1 MSNCVDLQTP
11 TLTHWG
17 LWGCCCKKI
26 YILHKGLHMNRTR
39 KYLCVIIMAFIL
51 LLTSLNSSSAYAF
64 WEEKE
69 TTFVTTV
76 YNDQNGLPTGEAN
89 TILQTRDGYIWIG
102 SYGGLIKYDG
112 TTFRNYSLEGA
123 IDSSSIRSLFE
134 DSQGR
139 LWIGTNDKGVVVLE
153 NNEFKTVAGPDDYS
167 FLCIRS
173 FIETAD
179 GTIYVASNSG
189 VAAINDYTLSPITDD
204 NIYENTVYTLGEDCY
219 GRIWCAMDSGVCGV
233 INTDGSV
240 NLLESGTFFNDY
252 DIYSLTCYGDK
263 LYLGSSEN
271 MYAEVTLLSEDLD
284 KSSFDTTYY
293 FADKV
298 STHNN
303 IRVSPNGD
311 LIISGLTGLYI
322 KYADGTIL
330 EFDESDQAYS
340 VNDAIIDYEGD
351 IWLASSSTGVTKY
364 AKGYFYNNNA
374 KAGLEN
380 ITLNT
385 IAKAQDMY
393 YIGSD
398 ERLYICDA
406 EWNPVENKLT
416 EALEGVRVRHIIAD
430 SKENVWLATYAGVYC
445 YNPRTSEITT
455 YTAENGLLN
464 DKVRTIFE
472 CSDGSI
478 AAGTQSGISFIGN
491 GEILEN
497 YGHDQGLTVPSI
509 LCFMQTDDGTLYA
522 GSDGGGIYAIKENS
536 VTNYSFDDGLEEG
549 VVLRMIENTEDS
561 GFFISAGSS
570 LYYWDDTGFRKLDNW
585 SKGAGSVFDM
595 YDKQGYLWVF
605 QNNGILAVNK
615 EQLIHDIPAETI
627 IYSAN
632 HGLTGSLNANT
643 WNYLDNNEDLYVVTR
658 NGVCVFYFTEIKN
671 SEPKGIIN
679 NVTVDDVVYDNPSE
693 ITIGSDANRVTITFS
708 TLSFSGTS
716 TLKMSYMLKG
726 FDTEKTVLDSTH
738 TESLSYTN
746 LPGGDYTFELYI
758 YDSHNPNMK
767 EKYTVTI
774 HKEKKLIEVPA
785 FWVFVG
791 FMLVLVT
798 ALILHLISRRKIKKL
813 EAKRKEYQDIVEQSL
828 LTFAK
833 TIDAKDS
840 YTNGHS
846 TRVAMYAREIAKRY
860 GMSDY
865 EQERI
870 YYMGLLHD
878 IGKIGI
884 PDNILTKPG
893 RLTDEEMKIIQTHPA
908 IGGDIL
914 ADFKQIPGIS
924 DGARYHH
931 ERFDGTGYCEGKK
944 GTDIPVVARII
955 GVADTYDAMSSDRC
969 YRKALST
976 EVIISELEKAA
987 GTQLDPDF
995 VAIMLE
1001 MIGEGSVPYK
1011 LD

>member
-1 MSNCVDLQTP
+1 MRKI
-11 TLTHWG
+11 
-17 LWGCCCKKI
+17 KKYSI
-26 YILHKGLHMNRTR
+26 AIFS
-39 KYLCVIIMAFIL
+39 IIIL
-51 LLTSLNSSSAYAF
+51 LIASFSTSPANAF

-89 TILQTRDGYIWIG
+89 TILQTKDGYIWIG

-112 TTFRNYSLEGA
+112 TTFRNYSLDGV
-123 IDSSSIRSLFE
+123 INSSSIRALYE
-134 DSQGR
+134 DNQGR
-139 LWIGTNDKGVVVLE
+139 LWIGTNDKGIIVYE
-153 NNEFKTVAGPDDYS
+153 NDEFKSIESPDNHS
-167 FLCIRS
+167 FLCIRD
-173 FIETAD
+173 FAEAD
-179 GTIYVASNSG
+179 NGVIYAASNSG
-189 VAAINDYTLSPITDD
+189 VAIIDNYTITPIMDSK
-204 NIYENTVYTLGEDCY
+204 IYENTVYTLGADCY
-219 GRIWCAMDSGVCGV
+219 GRIWCAMDNGVCGV
-233 INTDGSV
+233 IKEDNSVYLFESSAFFDG
-240 NLLESGTFFNDY
+240 Y
-252 DIYSLTCYGDK
+252 DIYSLACSGNK
-263 LYLGSSEN
+263 LYLGTNQN
-271 MYAEVTLLSEDLD
+271 MYAEVTLMNEELSDVAA
-284 KSSFDTTYY
+284 SFDITYH
-293 FADKV
+293 FTNNV
-298 STHNN
+298 STHNYIN
-303 IRVSPNGD
+303 LSKNGD
-311 LIISGLTGLYI
+311 LLISGLTGLYI
-322 KYADGTIL
+322 KYVDSTVL
-330 EFDESDQAYS
+330 EFGEGDSAYS
-340 VNDAIIDYEGD
+340 VNNAILDYEGN
-351 IWLASSSTGVTKY
+351 IWLASSDTGVTKY

-374 KAGLEN
+374 YAGLGD
-380 ITLNT
+380 TPLNT
-385 IAKAQDMY
+385 ITKAGDLY

-398 ERLYICDA
+398 DRLYVCDSN
-406 EWNPVENKLT
+406 WNQMDNELT
-416 EALEGVRVRHIIAD
+416 EALAGVRVRQAITD
-430 SKENVWLATYAGVYC
+430 SKDNVWLATYNGVYC
-445 YNPRTSEITT
+445 YNTTTKEITLFNT
-455 YTAENGLLN
+455 ENGLLS
-464 DKVRTIFE
+464 DKVRTIYE
-472 CSDGSI
+472 CADGNI
-478 AAGTQSGISFIGN
+478 AVGTQSGICFIGKDK
-491 GEILEN
+491 ILAS
-497 YGHDQGLTVPSI
+497 YGHDEGLTVPSI
-509 LCFMQTDDGTLYA
+509 LCFLQAKDGTLYA
-522 GSDGGGIYAIKENS
+522 GSDGGGIYAIADGQI
-536 VTNYSFDDGLEEG
+536 TNYGFEQGLEEG
-549 VVLRMIENTEDS
+549 VVLRMLENNEDP
-561 GFFISAGSS
+561 GFFVSAGSS
-570 LYYWDDTGFRKLDNW
+570 LYYWDASGFRKLNNW

-595 YDKQGYLWVF
+595 YDNQGYLWIF
-605 QNNGILAVNK
+605 QNKGILAVNK

-627 IYSAN
+627 TYSFQ

-643 WNYLDNNEDLYVVTR
+643 WNYLDNNTDLYIVTR
-658 NGVCVFYFTEIKN
+658 NGLCVFYFTEIKN
-671 SEPKGIIN
+671 SQPKGIIN

-693 ITIGSDANRVTITFS
+693 ISIGSDANRVTITFS

-746 LPGGDYTFELYI
+746 LPGGDYTFILDI

-767 EKYTVTI
+767 ERYTVTI

-791 FMLVLVT
+791 FMLVLIT
-798 ALILHLISRRKIKKL
+798 ALILQLISRHKLKKL
-813 EAKRKEYQDIVEQSL
+813 EARRKEYQDIVEQSL

-860 GMSDY
+860 GMSSY

-893 RLTDEEMKIIQTHPA
+893 RLTEEEMKIIQTHPA

-944 GTDIPVVARII
+944 GTDIPVIARII

-1001 MIGEGSVPYK
+1001 MIKENSVPYK

>member
-1 MSNCVDLQTP
+1 MR
-11 TLTHWG
+11 
-17 LWGCCCKKI
+17 KI
-26 YILHKGLHMNRTR
+26 N
-39 KYLCVIIMAFIL
+39 KYPLAIFSIIIL
-51 LLTSLNSSSAYAF
+51 LIASLSTSTANAF
-64 WEEKE
+64 WKEKE

-89 TILQTRDGYIWIG
+89 TILQTSDGYIWIG

-112 TTFRNYSLEGA
+112 TTFRNYSLEGT
-123 IDSSSIRSLFE
+123 INSSSIRALFE

-139 LWIGTNDKGVVVLE
+139 LWIGTNDKGIVVLVDGV
-153 NNEFKTVAGPDDYS
+153 FKSISTPDDHS
-167 FLCIRS
+167 FLCIRD
-173 FIETAD
+173 FVETDD
-179 GTIYVASNSG
+179 GDIYAASNSG
-189 VAAINDYTLSPITDD
+189 VAKIDNYTLSPIMDKK
-204 NIYENTVYTLGEDCY
+204 IYENTVYTLGADCY
-219 GRIWCAMDSGVCGV
+219 GRIWCAMDNGVCGV
-233 INTDGSV
+233 IKVDNSV
-240 NLLESGTFFNDY
+240 ELLESNIFFEGY
-252 DIYSLTCYGDK
+252 DVYSLACSGDT
-263 LYLGSSEN
+263 LYLGSNQN
-271 MYAEVTLLSEDLD
+271 MYAEVKFINEGLSDIND
-284 KSSFDTTYY
+284 SFEVTHHFTNEI
-293 FADKV
+293 
-298 STHNN
+298 STHNYIN
-303 IRVSPNGD
+303 ISDNGD
-311 LIISGLTGLYI
+311 LLISGLTGLYI
-322 KYADGTIL
+322 RYADGTVL
-330 EFDESDQAYS
+330 KFDETNSAYS
-340 VNDAIIDYEGD
+340 VNNAILDYEGN
-351 IWLASSSTGVTKY
+351 IWLASSDTGVTKY
-364 AKGYFYNNNA
+364 SKGYFYNNNS
-374 KAGLEN
+374 KAGLNN
-380 ITLNT
+380 ISLNT
-385 IAKAQDMY
+385 ITRCEALY

-398 ERLYICDA
+398 EGLYICDSN
-406 EWNPVENKLT
+406 WNRIDNELT
-416 EALEGVRVRHIIAD
+416 EALNGVRVRQAITD
-430 SKENVWLATYAGVYC
+430 TNNNVWLATYQGVFC
-445 YNPRTSEITT
+445 YNPKNSEIAT
-455 YTAENGLLN
+455 YNTENGLLSN
-464 DKVRTIFE
+464 KVRTLYQ
-472 CSDGSI
+472 CADGNI
-478 AAGTQSGISFIGN
+478 AAGTQSGISFIGK
-491 GEILEN
+491 GKILAN
-497 YGHDQGLTVPSI
+497 YGHDEGLTVPSI
-509 LCFMQTDDGTLYA
+509 LCFLQAEDGTLYA
-522 GSDGGGIYAIKENS
+522 GSDGGGIYAIKDDQITCYDFE
-536 VTNYSFDDGLEEG
+536 DGLEDG
-549 VVLRMIENTEDS
+549 VVLRMIENTDDP

-570 LYYWDDTGFRKLDNW
+570 LYYWDDAGFRKLNNW
-585 SKGAGSVFDM
+585 SKGAGSVFDL
-595 YDKQGYLWVF
+595 YDNQGYLWLF

-627 IYSAN
+627 TYSFQ

-643 WNYLDNNEDLYVVTR
+643 WNYLDDNEDLYVVTR

-708 TLSFSGTS
+708 ALSFSGTS

-726 FDTEKTVLDSTH
+726 FDTKKTVLDSTH

-774 HKEKKLIEVPA
+774 HKEKNLIEVPA

-791 FMLVLVT
+791 VMLVLVT
-798 ALILHLISRRKIKKL
+798 ALILHLIARRKIKKL
-813 EAKRKEYQDIVEQSL
+813 EAKRKEYQGIVEQSL

-860 GMSDY
+860 GMSSY

-944 GTDIPVVARII
+944 GEEIPVIARII

-969 YRKALST
+969 YRKALSKD
-976 EVIISELEKAA
+976 VIISELEKAA

-1001 MIGEGSVPYK
+1001 MIKEENVPYK
-1011 LD
+1011 LE

>member
-1 MSNCVDLQTP
+1 MKRTKKRLFVIA
-11 TLTHWG
+11 LT
-17 LWGCCCKKI
+17 
-26 YILHKGLHMNRTR
+26 
-39 KYLCVIIMAFIL
+39 FIL
-51 LLTSLNSSSAYAF
+51 LLTSLNIPSAYAF

-112 TTFRNYSLEGA
+112 TTFRNYSLEGT
-123 IDSSSIRSLFE
+123 IDSSSIRSLYE

-153 NNEFKTVAGPDDYS
+153 ENEFKTITGPDDYS
-167 FLCIRS
+167 FLCIRDFTES
-173 FIETAD
+173 SN

-189 VAAINDYTLSPITDD
+189 VASITDYTLSPIMDGQ
-204 NIYENTVYTLGEDCY
+204 IYENTVYNIGADCY
-219 GRIWCAMDSGVCGV
+219 DRIWCAMDNGVCGV
-233 INTDGSV
+233 IATDGEV
-240 NLLESGTFFNDY
+240 TLLESGTFLGEY
-252 DIYSLTCYGDK
+252 DVYSLTCHENK
-263 LYLGSSEN
+263 VYLGSSEKIF
-271 MYAEVTLLSEDLD
+271 AEVTLLNEGLSKE
-284 KSSFDTTYY
+284 SFDTSYTTT
-293 FADKV
+293 DQT
-298 STHNN
+298 STHNDIN
-303 IRVSPNGD
+303 VSEDGD
-311 LIISGLTGLYI
+311 ILVSGLTGLYI

-330 EFDESDQAYS
+330 EFDENDSAYS
-340 VNDAIIDYEGD
+340 VNSAIIDYEGD

-374 KAGLEN
+374 QSGLEN
-380 ITLNT
+380 VSINT
-385 IAKAQDMY
+385 ITKSGDMY

-398 ERLYICDA
+398 ERLYICDSN
-406 EWNPVENKLT
+406 WNQMENKLT
-416 EALEGVRVRHIIAD
+416 EALNGTRVRQAITD
-430 SKENVWLATYAGVYC
+430 KSGNVWLATYSGVYC
-445 YNPRTSEITT
+445 YNPKSSEITT
-455 YTAENGLLN
+455 YTTEDGLLN
-464 DKVRTIFE
+464 DKVRVVFE
-472 CSDGSI
+472 CADGNI

-491 GEILEN
+491 GKILKN
-497 YGHDQGLTVPSI
+497 YGHDEGLTVPSI
-509 LCFMQTDDGTLYA
+509 LCFLQTEDGTLYA
-522 GSDGGGIYAIKENS
+522 GSDGGGIYAIKES
-536 VTNYSFDDGLEEG
+536 DVTNHSFEDGLEEG
-549 VVLRMIENTEDS
+549 VVLRIIENTDDP
-561 GFFISAGSS
+561 GFFVSAGSS
-570 LYYWDDTGFRKLDNW
+570 LYYWDDAGFKKLTNW
-585 SKGAGSVFDM
+585 SKGAGSIFDM
-595 YDKQGYLWVF
+595 YDNQGYLWVF

-615 EQLIHDIPAETI
+615 EQLIHNIPAETI
-627 IYSAN
+627 TYSFH

-643 WNYLDNNEDLYVVTR
+643 WNYLDNEENLYVVTR

-679 NVTVDDVVYDNPSE
+679 NVTVDDVVYDNPKE
-693 ITIGSDANRVTITFS
+693 INISSDANRVTITFS

-726 FDTEKTVLDSTH
+726 FDTEKTILDSTQ

-746 LPGGDYTFELYI
+746 LPGGDYTFILDI

-767 EKYTVTI
+767 ERYTVTI

-798 ALILHLISRRKIKKL
+798 ALILQLISRRKIKRL
-813 EAKRKEYQDIVEQSL
+813 EARRKEYQGIVEQSL
-828 LTFAK
+828 LTFAR

-878 IGKIGI
+878 IGKIGV
-884 PDNILTKPG
+884 PDDILTKEEK
-893 RLTDEEMKIIQTHPA
+893 LTDAEMDIIKTHPA

-914 ADFKQIPGIS
+914 ADFNAIPGIS

-944 GTDIPVVARII
+944 GHDIPVVARII
-955 GVADTYDAMSSDRC
+955 AVADTYDAMSSDRC

-1001 MIGEGSVPYK
+1001 MIEGGSVPYSIN
-1011 LD
+1011 

>member
-17 LWGCCCKKI
+17 LWGCCCKKN
-26 YILHKGLHMNRTR
+26 YILHKGLHMNRTK
-39 KYLCVIIMAFIL
+39 KYLCTIIMAFIL

-123 IDSSSIRSLFE
+123 VNSSSIRSLYE

-139 LWIGTNDKGVVVLE
+139 LWIGTNDKGVIVHMD
-153 NNEFKTVAGPDDYS
+153 NEFKTISGPDDHS
-167 FLCIRS
+167 FLCIRD
-173 FIETAD
+173 FVETED
-179 GTIYVASNSG
+179 GKIYVSSNSG
-189 VAAINDYTLSPITDD
+189 VARVEDYCLAPIMDEK
-204 NIYENTVYTLGEDCY
+204 IYENTVYTLGADSY
-219 GRIWCAMDSGVCGV
+219 GRIWCAMDNGVCGL
-233 INTDGSV
+233 IDEDHSV
-240 NLLESGTFFNDY
+240 HLFETGTFFRDY
-252 DIYSLTCYGDK
+252 DVYSLACSGNK
-263 LYLGSSEN
+263 LYLGSSHN
-271 MYAEVTLLSEDLD
+271 LYAEITLLSD
-284 KSSFDTTYY
+284 KTTKDA
-293 FADKV
+293 FEV
-298 STHNN
+298 SYHSTNNVLTHNYIN
-303 IRVSPNGD
+303 ISNNGD
-311 LIISGLTGLYI
+311 LLICGLTGLYI
-322 KYADGTIL
+322 KYTDGTVL
-330 EFDESDQAYS
+330 EFDESDSAYS
-340 VNDAIIDYEGD
+340 VNNAIIDYEGD
-351 IWLASSSTGVTKY
+351 IWLASSDTGVTKY
-364 AKGYFYNNNA
+364 AKGYFYNNNSN
-374 KAGLEN
+374 AGLEN
-380 ITLNT
+380 ISLNT
-385 IAKAQDMY
+385 ITKAGEYY

-398 ERLYICDA
+398 EKLYICDKN
-406 EWNPVENKLT
+406 WNQFHNELT
-416 EALEGVRVRHIIAD
+416 EALDGVRVRQAITD
-430 SKENVWLATYAGVYC
+430 SSGNVWFATYSGVFC
-445 YNPRTSEITT
+445 YNPNTEEINN
-455 YTAENGLLN
+455 YNSENGLLS
-464 DKVRTIFE
+464 DKVRTIYQ
-472 CSDGSI
+472 CADGNI
-478 AAGTQSGISFIGN
+478 AAGTQSGISFIGD
-491 GEILEN
+491 GKVLSN
-497 YGHDQGLTVPSI
+497 YGHDEGLTVPSI
-509 LCFMQTDDGTLYA
+509 LCFLQTDDGTLYA
-522 GSDGGGIYAIKENS
+522 GSDGGGIYALKEGNI
-536 VTNYSFDDGLEEG
+536 TNYGFDDGLEEG
-549 VVLRMIENTEDS
+549 VVLRMIENADDP

-605 QNNGILAVNK
+605 QNKGILAVNK

-627 IYSAN
+627 TYSDS

-643 WNYLDNNEDLYVVTR
+643 WNYLENDEDLYIVTR

-693 ITIGSDANRVTITFS
+693 ITIGSDANRITITFS
-708 TLSFSGTS
+708 ALSFSGTS

-726 FDTEKTVLDSTH
+726 FDTHKTVLDSTH

-767 EKYTVTI
+767 ERYTVTI
-774 HKEKKLIEVPA
+774 HKEKKLIEIPS

-791 FMLVLVT
+791 LMLMVIT
-798 ALILHLISRRKIKKL
+798 ALILHLISRQKIKKL
-813 EAKRKEYQDIVEQSL
+813 EARRKEYQGIVEQSL

-878 IGKIGI
+878 IGKIGV
-884 PDNILTKPG
+884 PDGILNKEDK
-893 RLTDEEMKIIQTHPA
+893 LTDKEMDIIKTHPA

-914 ADFKQIPGIS
+914 ADFNAIPGIS

-931 ERFDGTGYCEGKK
+931 ERYDGTGYCEGKK
-944 GTDIPVVARII
+944 GEEIPVVARII

-976 EVIISELEKAA
+976 EVIISELENAA
-987 GTQLDPDF
+987 GTQLDPEF

-1001 MIGEGSVPYK
+1001 MINEESVPYK